1 MIPGAAALL
10 VGEPVDDLSD
20 TPSRWSVD
28 DRTDDG
34 GRDYCCG
41 RDSRGGCDRMVT
53 AAATVVATVVSVID
67 VNTSLNVNVLSTLTF
82 RFTLV
87 F

>member
-1 MIPGAAALL
+1 MGLIPGAAALL

-53 AAATVVATVVSVID
+53 AAVTLLLMLI
-67 VNTSLNVNVLSTLTF
+67 LNLIFIVKLTF